1 MDILIY
7 EHRRSQSGRRWIQI
21 SQIEQQAR
29 LINCDLETSIYSL
42 SHFWHFFQV
51 SVAFSPIF
59 EACFTNWII
68 SLKRRALPENGHGG
82 LKPVLD
88 KWTQKLVPSNQQ
100 LSERPVH
107 NMAIYLF
114 FFTLLTNSHSFIKV
128 VLKGPQNSI
137 PTINIEIFCSWANL
151 VNSKATFHYAYI
163 WWKHSAEG

>member
-42 SHFWHFFQV
+42 RIFDILFKFRLHLF
-51 SVAFSPIF
+51 PIF
-59 EACFTNWII
+59 EASFTNWTI

-100 LSERPVH
+100 LSERLVH
-107 NMAIYLF
+107 NMAFYLF
-114 FFTLLTNSHSFIKV
+114 FFTLLTVLLYVTNSHYFLKV
-128 VLKGPQNSI
+128 VLNGLQNSI
-137 PTINIEIFCSWANL
+137 PTTRA
-151 VNSKATFHYAYI
+151 A
-163 WWKHSAEG
+163 

>member
-42 SHFWHFFQV
+42 PHFWHFFQV

-59 EACFTNWII
+59 EASFTNWTI
-68 SLKRRALPENGHGG
+68 SLKRRALPENRHGG

-100 LSERPVH
+100 LRERLVH
-107 NMAIYLF
+107 NMAFYLF
-114 FFTLLTNSHSFIKV
+114 FFTLLTVLLYVTNSHSFIKV
-128 VLKGPQNSI
+128 VLKGLQNSI
-137 PTINIEIFCSWANL
+137 PTTCLKHWDFLFW
-151 VNSKATFHYAYI
+151 SKL
-163 WWKHSAEG
+163 G